1 MFINKDRLTGV
12 LNDVRDG
19 RTRIWAAM
27 DGLQKSVIT
36 LELTL
41 NSTKERSNA
50 NAKCLEKIKDRIRSL
65 ELHQAKVSALTIV
78 ISILLSY
85 LLK

>member
-1 MFINKDRLTGV
+1 MLISKDRLAAV

-19 RTRIWAAM
+19 RTRIWAAL
-27 DGLQKSVIT
+27 DGLQKAVIT

-41 NSTKERSNA
+41 NSTKERSDA
-50 NAKCLEKIKDRIRSL
+50 NAKCLEKMKDRIRSL

-78 ISILLSY
+78 ISIILSY